1 MQQSQHWY
9 VIDAKDQVL
18 GRLSTKVARLL
29 TGKDKPSYVPYMDS
43 GDYVVVINAAT
54 VKTTGRKETQ
64 KLYHR
69 HSGFPG
75 GYKNEAL
82 KDLRARRP
90 EEVIRKAVRGM
101 VPRGRLGNQIIK
113 KLYIYKDDQHPHTNA
128 KPLAQKE
135 KGSEIA
141 G

>member
-1 MQQSQHWY
+1 MMDSKKWY
-9 VIDAKDQVL
+9 LIDANEQVL

-54 VKTTGRKETQ
+54 VKTTGKKETQ

-75 GYKNEAL
+75 GYKNESL
-82 KDLRARRP
+82 KDLRARMP
-90 EEVIRKAVRGM
+90 EEVVRKAVRGM
-101 VPRGRLGNQIIK
+101 VPRGRLGNQLMK
-113 KLYIYKDDQHPHTNA
+113 KLHIYAGVQHPHTNA
-128 KPLAQKE
+128 KRIQE
-135 KGSEIA
+135 GKG
-141 G
+141 